1 MSGPIAPIPQFP
13 IFVWPEN
20 VPQLDFVWTKTGTAA
35 VPFSVAA
42 GSFVLLSD
50 YTGATK
56 LEDAIEAAEAAASTQ
71 ITTCKV
77 VYSSGLPRFRI
88 VTSEGGTLQMSA
100 VAAKYLGF
108 AVNGASYTATF
119 PVDGGIVTGG
129 FCPFG
134 YWQPLSRTPWYER
147 HGVAQAFVSESIGGG
162 YRYRTEWG
170 TKQAATFSA
179 SNVRRGMIYRDAVNV
194 KGTGTPIDGT
204 FSAAAGKA
212 VGDDNNTLERMIE
225 AARYTD
231 ILTLLA
237 GNYKAGV
244 SIVNADILSDMES
257 IIAETD
263 GKRMYDVTIPFRHIG
278 FV

>member
-1 MSGPIAPIPQFP
+1 MSGPISPIPQFP

-20 VPQLDFVWTKTGTAA
+20 VPQLDFVWTRTGQPAI
-35 VPFSVAA
+35 PFSVAA

-50 YTGATK
+50 YTGATR

-100 VAAKYLGF
+100 VAAKILGF

-119 PVDGGIVTGG
+119 PTGGGIVTGG

-147 HGVAQAFVSESIGGG
+147 HGVAQAFVSESIAGS

-263 GKRMYDVTIPFRHIG
+263 GKRMYDVTIPFRHVG

>member
-1 MSGPIAPIPQFP
+1 MSGPITPIPQFP
-13 IFVWPEN
+13 IFVWPAA
-20 VPQLDFVWTKTGTAA
+20 VPQLDFVWTKTGTSP

-42 GSFVLLSD
+42 GNYVLFSD
-50 YTGATK
+50 YTGAVK

-71 ITTCKV
+71 ITSCKV
-77 VYSSGLPRFRI
+77 VYVSTLPRFLI
-88 VTSEGGTLQMSA
+88 ITSEAGTLQMSA
-100 VAAKYLGF
+100 AAAKHLGF

-119 PVDGGIVTGG
+119 PVDGGTVTGE

-134 YWQPLSRTPWYER
+134 YWQPLSRTPFYER
-147 HGVAQAFVSESIGGG
+147 HSTAQVFVSESIGGG
-162 YRYRTEWG
+162 FRYRTEWG
-170 TKQAATFSA
+170 TKQAATFTA

-212 VGDDNNTLERMIE
+212 VGDDNNTLERMID

-231 ILTLLA
+231 ILTLRA
-237 GNYKAGV
+237 GGYSAGV
-244 SIVNADILSDMES
+244 SIIDADILGDLEGIISES
-257 IIAETD
+257 D